1 MRTALRAILLACL
14 AACGGGGATT
24 KPPVDPN
31 DGEPRGTRRIIEDS
45 TQEDDDGGDDGM
57 EVTSTRGR
65 MEVAD
70 IEAGIAPHA
79 GALET
84 CFTDKIGRRKWLGG
98 KVSITWT
105 ISKAGEI
112 TGVTV
117 PESDLG
123 AWEVEKCLVE
133 IARAATFAKPKGGG
147 TDFSL
152 PFEFTAKGT
161 SVWWEEDVGYK
172 AVGKRIDELAK
183 CSATGQPAPGG
194 EVMIT
199 LYVGTR
205 GKVQTAGFAS
215 AKAIPVEW
223 GDCALKVLEGWTLAD
238 PRGKVA
244 KVGLRYRAP

>member
-1 MRTALRAILLACL
+1 MRASLCSMLIACL
-14 AACGGGGATT
+14 AACGGGGANT
-24 KPPVDPN
+24 KPPAEPDN
-31 DGEPRGTRRIIEDS
+31 GEPRGTRRIIEDS
-45 TQEDDDGGDDGM
+45 TQEDDGPDDGM

-79 GALET
+79 GALEA
-84 CFTDKIGRRKWLGG
+84 CFADKVGKRKWLGG
-98 KVSITWT
+98 KVSISWT

-112 TGVTV
+112 TDVTV

-133 IARAATFAKPKGGG
+133 TARTATFAKPKGGG

-152 PFEFTAKGT
+152 PFEFSAKGT
-161 SVWWEEDVGYK
+161 AVWWDEDVGIK

-215 AKAIPVEW
+215 AKSIPVEW
-223 GDCALKVLEGWTLAD
+223 GDCVLDILEGWTLAD